1 MNYFV
6 LNEKDVKKAENN
18 GKRRHITIKGII
30 ISVAFVVFLI
40 YALITLLNLQVQVTE
55 KTNEL
60 DRIEQ
65 KIAVQEDKNKEI
77 KNVYGIL
84 SKLDESTDSESYN
97 EGLKYIERIARE
109 EYDYINKGER
119 IFVNIAGD

>member
-1 MNYFV
+1 MF
-6 LNEKDVKKAENN
+6 KKRVKNSQI
-18 GKRRHITIKGII
+18 GKNSDKRFHLRGLLIGA
-30 ISVAFVVFLI
+30 AFVIFLI
-40 YALITLLNLQVQVTE
+40 YALVTLLNLQVQVSD

-60 DRIEQ
+60 DSIEQ

-77 KNVYGIL
+77 KNVYKIL
-84 SKLDESTDSESYN
+84 SHLDESTDGENY
-97 EGLKYIERIARE
+97 EEALKYIQRIARD

>member
-1 MNYFV
+1 M
-6 LNEKDVKKAENN
+6 LNKKQVEKADENAKK
-18 GKRRHITIKGII
+18 RHITIRGII
-30 ISVAFVVFLI
+30 ISAAFVVFLI
-40 YALITLLNLQVQVTE
+40 YSLITLLNLQVQVSE

-60 DRIEQ
+60 DKIEQ
-65 KIAVQEDKNKEI
+65 KIAIQDDKNKEI

-97 EGLKYIERIARE
+97 EALNYIERIARE